1 MKYVTLLLL
10 ALSLVWV
17 GEAPARDIKEM
28 SQVIKKPIEI
38 PGGTSPRM
46 SVMFPHTAHKGINCM
61 HCHHEVGSDS
71 RYVACTECHA
81 TPGARERD
89 PMSMFM
95 ALPLQEWRPLLLR
108 LPLAEG
114 SGKSRQVRRQVQG
127 LPSLPYGRQRP
138 RSRQAEVSS
147 LPPRYFCT
155 A

>member
-17 GEAPARDIKEM
+17 GEAQARDIKEM
-28 SQVIKKPIEI
+28 SQIIKKPIEI
-38 PGGTSPRM
+38 PGGTSSRM

-61 HCHHEVGSDS
+61 HCHHEEGSDS

-95 ALPLQEWRPLLLR
+95 AFHSKNGDRSCYGCHTQKAKENPAKYGAKFKGCRPCHMAASAR
-108 LPLAEG
+108 AAT
-114 SGKSRQVRRQVQG
+114 KQK
-127 LPSLPYGRQRP
+127 
-138 RSRQAEVSS
+138 
-147 LPPRYFCT
+147 
-155 A
+155 

>member
-10 ALSLVWV
+10 ALSLMCA
-17 GEAPARDIKEM
+17 GAAQARDIKEM

-38 PGGTSPRM
+38 PGGTSARM

-95 ALPLQEWRPLLLR
+95 AFHSKNGDRSCLGCHKKLAAENPDKFPQFKGCRPCHMSPAAR
-108 LPLAEG
+108 EAAAAE
-114 SGKSRQVRRQVQG
+114 K
-127 LPSLPYGRQRP
+127 
-138 RSRQAEVSS
+138 
-147 LPPRYFCT
+147 T
-155 A
+155 AKP

>member
-10 ALSLVWV
+10 ALSLVCA
-17 GEAPARDIKEM
+17 GAAQARDIKEM

-95 ALPLQEWRPLLLR
+95 AFHSKNGDRSCYGCHSQKAQENPAKYGAKFKGCRPCHMAASAR
-108 LPLAEG
+108 DAA
-114 SGKSRQVRRQVQG
+114 KKQ
-127 LPSLPYGRQRP
+127 
-138 RSRQAEVSS
+138 
-147 LPPRYFCT
+147 
-155 A
+155 